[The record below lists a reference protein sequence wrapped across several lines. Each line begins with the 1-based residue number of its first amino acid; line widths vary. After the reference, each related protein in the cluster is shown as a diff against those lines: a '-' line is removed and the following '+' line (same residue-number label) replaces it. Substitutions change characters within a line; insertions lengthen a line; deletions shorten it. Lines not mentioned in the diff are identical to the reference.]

1 MKEIIEPVD
10 RDVLKS
16 ELSPD
21 KFLRPTNKSGNQ
33 IYIVTAHDS
42 PHVMREI
49 GRLRELSFRAG
60 GGGTGEEID
69 TDKFDYMEK
78 PYKQLIV
85 WDPDAEQ
92 IIGGYRFL
100 SGTDVKLK
108 EDGQPAFVMSH
119 LFNFNDKFIKEFMPH
134 TIELGRAFVQP
145 DYQTTK
151 MGMKSLFALDNL
163 WDGLGAL
170 IHSVKGAKYFIGK
183 VTIYK
188 DYPVR
193 SRELIYEYLSKHF
206 QDTDELIKP
215 KNPVAVS
222 AKTKKLAKTIFT
234 EEKPADDYKL
244 LIKAVRNEGENVP
257 AMFNAYIGLTD
268 TMRFFGSIQDHD
280 FGSVYESG
288 LLVIMDDLL
297 ETKKQRYIQ
306 PYVEYLRKLMDER
319 KAARKLAKEEKL
331 KLKLKKEKEKAA
343 KKAKKAKAK
352 EAKDANKIKEAK
364 VKEAK
369 TPKN

>member
-1 MKEIIEPVD
+1 MKDIINPID
-10 RDVLKS
+10 RGVIKS
-16 ELSPD
+16 ELTQD

-33 IYIVTAHDS
+33 IFIVTAHDS
-42 PHVMREI
+42 PNVMREI
-49 GRLRELSFRAG
+49 GRLREMSFRSG

-69 TDKFDYMEK
+69 TDKYDYMEK

-100 SGTDVKLK
+100 SGADVKL
-108 EDGQPAFVMSH
+108 DDGGQPAFVMSH
-119 LFNFNDKFIKEFMPH
+119 LFVFSDKFIKEYMPY

-170 IHSVKGAKYFIGK
+170 IHSIKGARYFIGK

-188 DYPVR
+188 DYPLKC
-193 SRELIYEYLSKHF
+193 RELIYEYLTKHF
-206 QDTDELIKP
+206 HDNEVLIKP
-215 KNPVAVS
+215 KNLINVS
-222 AKTKKLAKTIFT
+222 SKTKKIAKTIFT

-244 LIKAVRNEGENVP
+244 LIKSVRNEGDNVP
-257 AMFNAYIGLTD
+257 PMFNAYIGLTD
-268 TMRFFGSIQDHD
+268 TMRYFGSTQDHD
-280 FGSVYESG
+280 FGSVYETG
-288 LLVIMDDLL
+288 LMVIMDDLL

-319 KAARKLAKEEKL
+319 KAARKLAREEKM

-343 KKAKKAKAK
+343 KKAKKNKK
-352 EAKDANKIKEAK
+352 QEANTQKI
-364 VKEAK
+364 
-369 TPKN
+369 N